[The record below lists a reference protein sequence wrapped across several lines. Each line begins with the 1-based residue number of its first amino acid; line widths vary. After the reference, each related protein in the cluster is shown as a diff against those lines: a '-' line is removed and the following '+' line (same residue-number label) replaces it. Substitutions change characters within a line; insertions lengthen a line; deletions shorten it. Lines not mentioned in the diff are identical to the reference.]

1 VSKLIFKFLAITA
14 LFAALLPVRGQDVS
28 EAVVVGSV
36 LDTTASAIQGAE
48 VTLTHLATGA
58 AVEIKTDSRGSYRT
72 PPLRIGEYAISVAAD
87 GFKRFVQSGVVLDI
101 GDVRKV
107 DAVLEVGQVS
117 ESVNVEAEA
126 PLLQTSDSTVG
137 TVITNSQIED
147 LPLNGR
153 DYMQLAAL
161 SSGTIASGQGV
172 EIGGQAGTQ
181 AAFLLDG
188 QDNNNQQISTGHSGQ
203 KEVVKPSVDAIQE
216 FKVVTNGYSAEYG
229 RSSSGVI
236 SVALKS
242 GSNTLHGTAY
252 EFLRNDLLDAK
263 NLFANVKPPYRRN
276 DFGASLGGPV
286 VRNKLFVFGDIEDEI
301 IRQSSTTVS
310 TLPTAPQRSGL
321 FSSTILDPT
330 VGTPFQGNQIPVTRM
345 DPVALGILGLVPSA
359 QTAAATNNY
368 VYNSPANQD
377 PKHWDFRADDIIS
390 DRQSAYFRYS
400 EQIIDNAVTSP
411 LPPLPGLGYYA
422 GGGANVTHSKS
433 FALVHNKVWTPSLLS
448 SIHVGW
454 NDLQWFNTFPT
465 QALTSVGIPGV
476 STSNP
481 GFSEIAITGYQTLG
495 VSNVPNSDG
504 SQDRQVSGD
513 LSWTKGAH
521 SIKFGVQAN
530 WLQTNFL
537 SSQQSSGIF
546 NFNGEYTKNAFA
558 DFLLGA
564 SSSESLSNWSYLAL
578 RTPYTHFFAQD
589 DWKVSRRLTLN
600 IGLRYELSPPP
611 IEKGNTISNFD
622 LDTNPGH
629 PVLVPAGSQGSS
641 WADRALQGVNDHQWA
656 PRFGF
661 AYSLPDNKTVFRG
674 GYGIFYSN
682 IITEGGMQSM
692 EVNPPWNVRI
702 GLQPNSSKPPTLF
715 LDQGFAANALSLTN
729 AANVQLISYDRS
741 NATPM
746 DQQWNL
752 NIQRQLPG
760 GIVLEV
766 GYYGNKLEHMWR
778 QIDGNPAPPEPGTV
792 NLNREFTSTVVP
804 GTSNTI
810 TLGSVTR
817 IQKDGYSNYNALQ
830 TKLEKRYSKG
840 VTFIASYAW
849 SKTMSL
855 GDSSGVQNPL
865 DWRADYAPSGQD
877 MRQHFVGSAIYALP
891 FGHGK
896 TWGARWNRVTD
907 ALLGGWSGGPILTV
921 NTGMPLN
928 LSVVGDPSNTGQQ
941 DRPNVV
947 GVWQLAN
954 QTVHEWFN
962 TAAFVANAK
971 YTYGNAGRNIL
982 LSPGLVNLDFGAHKS
997 FRITERVNAQFR
1009 VESFNLTNTPAL
1021 GAPNTQVGNQL
1032 FGQISSAGAAR
1043 QNQVGLKIIF

>member
-1 VSKLIFKFLAITA
+1 MAYKFIAGSVFLAIALTA
-14 LFAALLPVRGQDVS
+14 VAQEVS
-28 EAVVVGSV
+28 DAVVVGSV
-36 LDTTASAIQGAE
+36 LDPTRSAIHGAS
-48 VTLTHLATGA
+48 VTLTHQATGSA
-58 AVEIKTDSRGSYRT
+58 IRVKTDERGAYRT
-72 PPLRIGEYAISVAAD
+72 PPLRLGEYTISVEAA
-87 GFKRFVQSGVVLDI
+87 GFKRFNQSGVVLDI

-107 DAVLEVGQVS
+107 DAVLEVGRVS
-117 ESVNVEAEA
+117 EIVNVEAAA
-126 PLLQTSDSTVG
+126 PLLETSDSTVG
-137 TVITNSQIED
+137 TVITNSQIEE

-161 SSGTIASGQGV
+161 SSGTTSAGQGV
-172 EIGGQAGTQ
+172 VIGGQSGTQ

-203 KEVVKPSVDAIQE
+203 KEIIKPSVDAIQE

-229 RSSSGVI
+229 RSSSGVV

-242 GSNTLHGTAY
+242 GTNAIHGTAY

-276 DFGASLGGPV
+276 DFGASLGGPI
-286 VRNKLFVFGDIEDEI
+286 VRNKLFVFGDFENEI
-301 IRQSSTTVS
+301 IRQSSTDVS
-310 TLPTAPQRSGL
+310 TLPSAAQRSGL
-321 FSSTILDPT
+321 FSSSITDPS
-330 VGTPFQGNQIPVTRM
+330 VGTPFAGNQIPLTRM
-345 DPVALGILGLVPSA
+345 DPVALNILNLEPVP
-359 QTAAATNNY
+359 QTAAATSNY
-368 VYNSPANQD
+368 VYNGPANQD

-390 DRQSAYFRYS
+390 DRQNAYFRYS
-400 EQIIDNAVTSP
+400 EQIIDNGVTSG
-411 LPPLPGLGYYA
+411 LPQVPGEGYIT

-433 FALVHNKVWTPSLLS
+433 FALVDNKVWSPSLLS

-454 NDLQWFNTFPT
+454 NDLMWYNTFPN

-476 STSNP
+476 STSYP
-481 GFSEIAITGYQTLG
+481 GFSSISITGYAGLG

-504 SQDRQVSGD
+504 SQDRQLSGD
-513 LSWTKGAH
+513 LTWTKGAH
-521 SIKFGVQAN
+521 NLKFGVQSN

-537 SSQQSSGIF
+537 SSQQSSGSF
-546 NFNGEYTKNAFA
+546 TFNGEYTKNAFA

-564 SSSESLSNWSYLAL
+564 ASAETLSNWSYLSL
-578 RTPYTHFFAQD
+578 RTPYTHFYAQD
-589 DWKVSRRLTLN
+589 DWKVGKRLTLN

-611 IEKGNTISNFD
+611 IERRNTISNFD

-629 PVLVPAGSQGSS
+629 PELVPAGSQGSG
-641 WADRALQGVNDHQWA
+641 WADRALQGVNHLQFA

-661 AYSLPDNKTVFRG
+661 AYALPDNKTVFRG

-715 LDQGFAANALSLTN
+715 LDQGFPANSLSLSN

-746 DQQWNL
+746 DQQWNF

-792 NLNREFTSTVVP
+792 NLNREFTSTTVP
-804 GTSNTI
+804 GTQSTI

-817 IQKDGYSNYNALQ
+817 IQKDGYSNYNAFQ
-830 TKLEKRYSKG
+830 TKIEKRYSKG

-855 GDSSGVQNPL
+855 GDASGVQNPL

-896 TWGARWNRVTD
+896 TYGAHWNRVTD

-921 NTGMPLN
+921 NTGTPVN

-947 GVWQLAN
+947 GDWHLAN
-954 QTVHEWFN
+954 PTVHEWFN
-962 TAAFVANAK
+962 TAAFTANTK
-971 YTYGNAGRNIL
+971 YTYGDAGRNIL
-982 LSPGLVNLDFGAHKS
+982 LTPGLVNLDFGAHKT
-997 FRITERVNAQFR
+997 FRITERVNAQLR

-1021 GAPNTQVGNQL
+1021 GAPNAQVGNQL
-1032 FGQISSAGAAR
+1032 IGQINSAGAAR
-1043 QNQVGLKIIF
+1043 QNQIGLKVIF

>member
-1 VSKLIFKFLAITA
+1 VSKFIASIVFFT
-14 LFAALLPVRGQDVS
+14 AALSAAGQEVS

-36 LDTTASAIQGAE
+36 VDPAQSAIHGAA
-48 VTLTHLATGA
+48 VQLKHLATGS
-58 AVEIKTDSRGSYRT
+58 VIQVKTDERGSYRT
-72 PPLRIGEYAISVAAD
+72 PPLRLGEYAISIEAE
-87 GFKRFVQSGVVLDI
+87 GFKRFNQRGVVLDI

-107 DAVLEVGQVS
+107 DATLEVGQVS
-117 ESVNVEAEA
+117 ETVNVEAAA
-126 PLLQTSDSTVG
+126 PLLETSDSTVG
-137 TVITNSQIED
+137 TVITNAQIEE

-153 DYMQLAAL
+153 DYLQLAAL

-172 EIGGQAGTQ
+172 GIGGQAGTQ

-203 KEVVKPSVDAIQE
+203 KEIIKPSVDAIQE

-242 GSNTLHGTAY
+242 GTNAIHGTAY

-276 DFGASLGGPV
+276 DFGGSLGGPIM
-286 VRNKLFVFGDIEDEI
+286 RNKLFVFGDIEDEI
-301 IRQSSTTVS
+301 LRQSTTDVS
-310 TLPTAPQRSGL
+310 TLPTAAQRSGL
-321 FSSTILDPT
+321 FSSTILDPAA
-330 VGTPFQGNQIPVTRM
+330 GTPFQGNQVPLARM
-345 DPVALGILGLVPSA
+345 DPVALSVLGLVPSA
-359 QTAAATNNY
+359 QTTAATNNY

-377 PKHWDFRADDIIS
+377 PKHWDFRVDEILS
-390 DRQSAYFRYS
+390 DYQNIYFRYS
-400 EQIIDNAVTSP
+400 EQIINNGVTAP
-411 LPPLPGLGYYA
+411 LPPIPGLGYYS

-454 NDLQWFNTFPT
+454 NDLQWFNTFPN
-465 QALTSVGIPGV
+465 QSLTSAGIPGV
-476 STSNP
+476 STSYP
-481 GFSEIAITGYQTLG
+481 GFSQISITGYQTLG

-504 SQDRQVSGD
+504 SQDRQLSGD
-513 LSWTKGAH
+513 VTWTKGAH
-521 SIKFGVQAN
+521 NLKFGMQAN

-537 SSQQSSGIF
+537 SSQQSSGTF

-564 SSSESLSNWSYLAL
+564 ASSETLSNWSYLAL

-611 IEKGNTISNFD
+611 IERRNTISNFD
-622 LDTNPGH
+622 LDTNPGY

-641 WADRALQGVNDHQWA
+641 WADRALQGVNRNQWA

-661 AYSLPDNKTVFRG
+661 AYALPDNKTVFRG

-715 LDQGFAANALSLTN
+715 LDQGFASNALSLSN

-741 NATPM
+741 NATPT
-746 DQQWNL
+746 DQQWNF

-792 NLNREFTSTVVP
+792 NLNREFTSTTVP
-804 GTSNTI
+804 GTPYSI

-817 IQKDGYSNYNALQ
+817 IQKDGYTNYNAFQ
-830 TKLEKRYSKG
+830 TKIEKRYSKG

-865 DWRADYAPSGQD
+865 NWRADYAPSGQD

-896 TWGARWNRVTD
+896 TWGAHWSP
-907 ALLGGWSGGPILTV
+907 AIEAILGGWSGGPILTV
-921 NTGMPLN
+921 DSGTPLN

-941 DRPNVV
+941 DRPDVV
-947 GVWQLAN
+947 GAWQLAN
-954 QTVHEWFN
+954 PTVHEWFN
-962 TAAFVANAK
+962 TAAFVANYK

-982 LSPGLVNLDFGAHKS
+982 LTPGLVNLDFGAHKS
-997 FRITERVNAQFR
+997 FRITERVNAQLR

-1043 QNQVGLKIIF
+1043 ENQIGLKVIF

>member
-1 VSKLIFKFLAITA
+1 ML
-14 LFAALLPVRGQDVS
+14 AALAQDAS
-28 EAVVVGSV
+28 NAVVVGSV
-36 LDTTASAIQGAE
+36 VDPTQSAIRGAT
-48 VTLTHLATGA
+48 VTVTHLATGSA
-58 AVEIKTDSRGSYRT
+58 IQVKTDERGFYRT
-72 PPLRIGEYAISVAAD
+72 PPLRLGEYTIGVEAE
-87 GFKRFVQSGVVLDI
+87 GFKRFNQRGVVLDL

-107 DAVLEVGQVS
+107 DAVLELGQVS
-117 ESVNVEAEA
+117 ESVNVEAAA

-161 SSGTIASGQGV
+161 SSGTIAAAEGV
-172 EIGGQAGTQ
+172 AIGGQAGTQ

-229 RSSSGVI
+229 RSSSGVV

-242 GSNTLHGTAY
+242 GSNAIHGTAY
-252 EFLRNDLLDAK
+252 EFLRNDVLDAK
-263 NLFANVKPPYRRN
+263 NLFANVKPAYRRN
-276 DFGASLGGPV
+276 DFGASLGGPIL
-286 VRNKLFVFGDIEDEI
+286 RNRLFVFGDIEDEI
-301 IRQSSTTVS
+301 IRQSSTDVD
-310 TLPTAPQRSGL
+310 TLPTVAQRSGL
-321 FSSTILDPT
+321 FSSPVIDPPA
-330 VGTPFQGNQIPVTRM
+330 GAAFPGNQIPLTRM
-345 DPVALGILGLVPSA
+345 DPVALNILSLVPLP
-359 QTAAATNNY
+359 QTPAATSNY

-377 PKHWDFRADDIIS
+377 PKHWDFRADDILS
-390 DRQSAYFRYS
+390 DRQNAYFRYS
-400 EQIIDNAVTSP
+400 EQVIDNGVTSP
-411 LPPLPGLGYYA
+411 LPPIPGVGYIT

-433 FALVHNKVWTPSLLS
+433 FALVDNKVWTPTLLS
-448 SIHVGW
+448 SIHLGW
-454 NDLQWFNTFPT
+454 NDLMWFNTFPN
-465 QALTSVGIPGV
+465 QPLTSVGIPGV
-476 STSNP
+476 SASYP
-481 GFSEIAITGYQTLG
+481 GFSQISITGYTGLG

-504 SQDRQVSGD
+504 SQDRQLSGD
-513 LSWTKGAH
+513 LTWTKGAH
-521 SIKFGVQAN
+521 NIKFGVQAN

-537 SSQQSSGIF
+537 SSQLSSGTF
-546 NFNGEYTKNAFA
+546 SFNGEYTKNAFA
-558 DFLLGA
+558 DYLLGA
-564 SSSESLSNWSYLAL
+564 SSAETLSNWSYLAL
-578 RTPYTHFFAQD
+578 RTPYAHFFAQD

-611 IEKGNTISNFD
+611 IERGNTISNFD
-622 LDTNPGH
+622 LDTNPAH
-629 PVLVPAGSQGSS
+629 PVLVPAGSEGSS
-641 WADRALQGVNDHQWA
+641 WADRALQGVNHLQFA

-661 AYSLPDNKTVFRG
+661 AYALPDNKTVFRG

-702 GLQPNSSKPPTLF
+702 GLQPNSSQPPTLF

-729 AANVQLISYDRS
+729 ATNVQLISYDRS

-792 NLNREFTSTVVP
+792 NLNREFTRTTVP
-804 GTSNTI
+804 GTSDTI

-830 TKLEKRYSKG
+830 TKIEKRYSKG

-855 GDSSGVQNPL
+855 GDASGVQNPL
-865 DWRADYAPSGQD
+865 DWRADYAPSVQD

-896 TWGARWNRVTD
+896 TWGANWNRVTD
-907 ALLGGWSGGPILTV
+907 AFLGGWSGGPILTV
-921 NTGMPLN
+921 DSGMPLN

-941 DRPNVV
+941 DRPDVV
-947 GVWQLAN
+947 SAWQLAN
-954 QTVHEWFN
+954 PTVHEWFN
-962 TAAFVANAK
+962 TAAFVANPK
-971 YTYGNAGRNIL
+971 YTYGDAGRNIL
-982 LSPGLVNLDFGAHKS
+982 LTPGLVNLDFGAHKT
-997 FRITERVNAQFR
+997 FRISERVNAQLR

-1021 GAPNTQVGNQL
+1021 GAPNAQVGNQL
-1032 FGQISSAGAAR
+1032 IGQITSAGPAR
-1043 QNQVGLKIIF
+1043 QNQIGLKVIF